1 MGVELR
7 WWEGQAWIQS
17 AVYAGPQDLFLVL
30 AQRETLDWSQLST
43 QEALAAAQQLLPSLP
58 LEERME
64 LLVFL
69 AHLLRLKAFALL
81 PLPPVEEEPV
91 HPSPNGNHATAAS
104 YKAIAQL
111 WEERITQQ
119 SSRLPRGSFEQIEVE
134 SPVVGLTQMRLF
146 QAYKSMLERLQKRLA
161 VHSPEPLP
169 FSPEVVAQ
177 ELKTFFARSARWS
190 LSTLWERLRPEALY
204 RAVAFLW
211 LLVWIQEQRL
221 AIQQQSVCE
230 VWLIWQG

>member
-1 MGVELR
+1 MRVELR
-7 WWEGQAWIQS
+7 WWEGQAWIES
-17 AVYAGPQDLFLVL
+17 ALYAGPQDLFLVL

-43 QEALAAAQQLLPSLP
+43 QEAFAAAQQLLPSLP

-81 PLPPVEEEPV
+81 PLPLVEEESL
-91 HPSPNGNHATAAS
+91 HPSPNGKHAAAS
-104 YKAIAQL
+104 YKAMAQL
-111 WEERITQQ
+111 WEGRIQQQ
-119 SSRLPRGSFEQIEVE
+119 SYRLPRGSFEKIGVE
-134 SPVVGLTQMRLF
+134 PALVGLTQMRLF

-169 FSPEVVAQ
+169 FSPEAVAQ
-177 ELKTFFARSARWS
+177 ELETFFARSARWS
-190 LSTLWERLRPEALY
+190 LSALWDRLRPEALY

-230 VWLIWQG
+230 VWLMWQG